1 MGNGEFA
8 GKSLVKKRIKW
19 KKKDV
24 RYIKKDRAKNGI
36 HKDLLEGSPQGKGIV
51 LEKRGVE
58 AKQPNSG
65 IRKCVRVQLIKNGK
79 ELTALAPRDGAIKFI
94 DEHDEVIVEG
104 LGGAQNGPKG
114 DLWGVKYRVTHV
126 NGISL
131 EMLRTGKKEKTKR

>member
-1 MGNGEFA
+1 MGQGEFA
-8 GKSLVKKRIKW
+8 GKSMENKRKKW

-24 RYIKKDRAKNGI
+24 RSIFKNRIKNNVY
-36 HKDLLEGSPQGKGIV
+36 KDLLEGSPQGKGIV

-65 IRKCVRVQLIKNGK
+65 IRKCVRVQLIKNGR
-79 ELTALAPRDGAIKFI
+79 ELTALAPYDGAIKFI

-104 LGGAQNGPKG
+104 LGGAQGGPKG

-126 NGISL
+126 NGIAL
-131 EMLRTGKKEKTKR
+131 EMLRTGKKEKSKR